1 MFNGHAM
8 MMLGVSQNTEPPAG
22 GVASVDLSLM
32 VGAAVLIALALF
44 AFIIVRELRSM
55 SGSGSWMRR
64 TTLVAQVGW
73 LAYAAWHIIDVS
85 ARTPR
90 WQERAVAVVL
100 GICGVALF
108 EGLTRALRPD
118 LLLSKGTD

>member
-1 MFNGHAM
+1 M
-8 MMLGVSQNTEPPAG
+8 MMLGVSQATEPRAG

-44 AFIIVRELRSM
+44 GFIIFRELRSM

-73 LAYAAWHIIDVS
+73 LTYAAWHIIDVS
-85 ARTPR
+85 AGTPR
-90 WQERAVAVVL
+90 WQERTMAVVL
-100 GICGVALF
+100 GAIGFALF
-108 EGLTRALRPD
+108 EGLTRVLRPN
-118 LLLSKGTD
+118 LLPPKGTE